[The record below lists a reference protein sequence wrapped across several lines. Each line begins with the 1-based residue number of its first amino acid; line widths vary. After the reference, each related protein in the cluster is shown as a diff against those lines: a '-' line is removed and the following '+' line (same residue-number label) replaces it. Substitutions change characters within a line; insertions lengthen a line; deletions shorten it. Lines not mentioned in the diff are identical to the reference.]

1 MSPICSSSGGRLTP
15 CLQVEAVGY
24 GMPGARWAGAHR
36 FRQARQSEDWQREMA
51 ALRENW
57 APSAAA
63 AGSGP
68 AAAAAGGSPEMDA
81 AESSSSAATGAGSS
95 VEFEWELHQE
105 ALRAWEDAQRQ
116 ARTDRE
122 RAFQA
127 ATRRWEAQ
135 QAGSGAAREGAS
147 RDAARLPHLPG
158 RAVKDPA
165 GLYGA
170 LGLVPGADPPAG
182 ELKRAF
188 RAAAKAKHP
197 DRACSRARG
206 GSSEPSPASRAA
218 AEDEMR
224 HVIEAYRVLGDP
236 DRRRAYDLT
245 GRVPAQ

>member
-1 MSPICSSSGGRLTP
+1 
-15 CLQVEAVGY
+15 
-24 GMPGARWAGAHR
+24 MPGVRWAGAHR
-36 FRQARQSEDWQREMA
+36 VRQARQSEDWQREMA
-51 ALRENW
+51 VLRAHW

-68 AAAAAGGSPEMDA
+68 AAAAGSPERDA
-81 AESSSSAATGAGSS
+81 AGSGASAATGAGSS

-105 ALRAWEDAQRQ
+105 ALRAWEDAKRQ

-135 QAGSGAAREGAS
+135 QAGSRAAREGAN
-147 RDAARLPHLPG
+147 RDGVRLPDLPG
-158 RAVKDPA
+158 RASKDPA

-170 LGLVPGADPPAG
+170 LGLEPGADPPPG

-197 DRACSRARG
+197 DRACSRAGGG
-206 GSSEPSPASRAA
+206 GSQEPSPAARAA

-224 HVIEAYRVLGDP
+224 RVIEAYRVLGDP
-236 DRRRAYDLT
+236 NRRRAYDLT

>member
-1 MSPICSSSGGRLTP
+1 
-15 CLQVEAVGY
+15 
-24 GMPGARWAGAHR
+24 MPGVRWAGAHR
-36 FRQARQSEDWQREMA
+36 VRQARQSEDWQREMA
-51 ALRENW
+51 ALRAHW

-63 AGSGP
+63 GSPERDAAGSG
-68 AAAAAGGSPEMDA
+68 A
-81 AESSSSAATGAGSS
+81 SAATGAGSS

-105 ALRAWEDAQRQ
+105 ALRAWEDAKQQ

-135 QAGSGAAREGAS
+135 QAGSRAAREGAS
-147 RDAARLPHLPG
+147 RDGVRLPDLPG
-158 RAVKDPA
+158 RASKDPA

-170 LGLVPGADPPAG
+170 LGLEPGADPPPG

-197 DRACSRARG
+197 DRACSRAGGG
-206 GSSEPSPASRAA
+206 GSQEPSPAARAA

-224 HVIEAYRVLGDP
+224 RVIEAYRVLGDP
-236 DRRRAYDLT
+236 NRRRAYDLT

>member
-1 MSPICSSSGGRLTP
+1 
-15 CLQVEAVGY
+15 
-24 GMPGARWAGAHR
+24 MPGVRWAGAHR
-36 FRQARQSEDWQREMA
+36 VRQARQSEDWQREMA
-51 ALRENW
+51 VLRAHW
-57 APSAAA
+57 APNAAA

-68 AAAAAGGSPEMDA
+68 AAAAAAGSPERDA
-81 AESSSSAATGAGSS
+81 AGSGASAATGAGSS

-105 ALRAWEDAQRQ
+105 ALRAWEDAKRQ

-135 QAGSGAAREGAS
+135 QAGSRAAREGAS
-147 RDAARLPHLPG
+147 RDGVRLPDLPG
-158 RAVKDPA
+158 RASKDPA

-170 LGLVPGADPPAG
+170 LGLEPGADPPPG

-197 DRACSRARG
+197 DRACSRAGGG
-206 GSSEPSPASRAA
+206 GSQEPSPAARAA

-224 HVIEAYRVLGDP
+224 RVIEAYRVLGDP
-236 DRRRAYDLT
+236 NRRRAYDLT
-245 GRVPAQ
+245 GRVPTQ